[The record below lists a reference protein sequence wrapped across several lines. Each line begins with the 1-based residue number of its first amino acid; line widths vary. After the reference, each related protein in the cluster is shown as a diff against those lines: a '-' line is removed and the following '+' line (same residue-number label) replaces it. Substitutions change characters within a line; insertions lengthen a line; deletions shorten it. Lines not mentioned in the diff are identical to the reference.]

1 MGRRARGLF
10 LPGHIILLSVGPLID
25 GFVSE
30 HYRDVNLDVLMRHF
44 SLHRLSLIGHCLMSN
59 CPVVVPRC
67 RSHRPKDRGRG
78 EDVGLGDMSEDVG
91 VKVSGF
97 DQRSEFSRHRWLAA
111 EEREG
116 HRVGLLL
123 LLLSATVPL
132 QWPVTV
138 SAVVV
143 MTSVVVVMMRRMVI
157 AAMVAVVV
165 PRGYR
170 AGCERIMSGYRASA
184 ARVTRG

>member
-1 MGRRARGLF
+1 
-10 LPGHIILLSVGPLID
+10 
-25 GFVSE
+25 
-30 HYRDVNLDVLMRHF
+30 
-44 SLHRLSLIGHCLMSN
+44 
-59 CPVVVPRC
+59 
-67 RSHRPKDRGRG
+67 
-78 EDVGLGDMSEDVG
+78 
-91 VKVSGF
+91 
-97 DQRSEFSRHRWLAA
+97 LAA

-143 MTSVVVVMMRRMVI
+143 MTSVVVVMMMMRMVI